1 MVTDIITMI
10 GKEFKEIFMLRGSF
24 RSTVMNL
31 LIIVGMAGV
40 FFPAQMGPQWLSNP
54 VGILTWS
61 WLPLFLV
68 MGVVADSFAGERERH
83 TLETLLASRLPDR
96 AILLGK
102 ISAAVLYGWSIA
114 VLTILLGAVTVNVM
128 HFSGQ
133 ILFYP
138 LVTFFGAVLL
148 SFLAALLISSIGVLV
163 SLSSSTTRQAYQKMS
178 MAFLVFWLLPTLLL
192 QFLPTSIVGPLIES
206 LTRLNWTQVAV
217 GVIVF
222 LVAVN
227 ALMLF
232 FAINRF
238 RRDRLILD

>member
-1 MVTDIITMI
+1 MITDIITMI

-40 FFPAQMGPQWLSNP
+40 FFPAQMGPLWLTNP

-178 MAFLVFWLLPTLLL
+178 MAFLIFWLLPTLLL
-192 QFLPTSIVGPLIES
+192 QFLPAKIVGPLIQTLS
-206 LTRLNWTQVAV
+206 RLNWTQVAT
-217 GVIVF
+217 GVIAF
-222 LVAVN
+222 LVAANV
-227 ALMLF
+227 LMLF
-232 FAINRF
+232 FAISRF

>member
-1 MVTDIITMI
+1 MITDIITII
-10 GKEFKEIFMLRGSF
+10 GKELKEIFMLRGSF

-40 FFPAQMGPQWLSNP
+40 FFPAQMGSEWLTNP
-54 VGILTWS
+54 IGILTWS

-128 HFSGQ
+128 HFNGQ

-192 QFLPTSIVGPLIES
+192 QFLPASVIGPLFQS
-206 LTRLNWTQVAV
+206 LSRLNWTQVAA
-217 GVIVF
+217 GVIIF
-222 LVAVN
+222 LVAANV
-227 ALMLF
+227 LMLF
-232 FAINRF
+232 FALSRF